1 MVGLHFDHREA
12 RESAGLI
19 AKMRRSIDMPM
30 RFSKR
35 LWTLIALLA
44 VPAVVLA
51 TPGAGF
57 VFNFFNRFT
66 SVTDEIHEHARTK
79 QWSAELEVE
88 GATDF
93 VQQDVML
100 APGGFSGW
108 HSHPGPVIIT
118 VKSGT
123 ATWFSADDP
132 DCAPKVYTTG
142 SAFIEP
148 ANVHHFVANLGSDNL
163 ELLPTYI
170 IPKGVATRQ
179 EQPQPSQCPF

>member
-1 MVGLHFDHREA
+1 MRLDKRQI
-12 RESAGLI
+12 LI
-19 AKMRRSIDMPM
+19 AS
-30 RFSKR
+30 
-35 LWTLIALLA
+35 LLA
-44 VPAVVLA
+44 LPIVAMA

-66 SVTDEIHEHARTK
+66 STTDAIHEHAHDNG
-79 QWSAELEVE
+79 WSVELEVE

-108 HSHPGPVIIT
+108 HSHPGPVLIT

-123 ATWFSADDP
+123 ATWYNADNCTP
-132 DCAPKVYTTG
+132 IVYPKG

-148 ANVHHFVANLGSDNL
+148 ANVHHDVANRGSDNL
-163 ELLPTYI
+163 ELLDTYI
-170 IPKGVATRQ
+170 IPKGQATRQ
-179 EQPQPSQCPF
+179 EQPQPSQCPL

>member
-1 MVGLHFDHREA
+1 MRLDKIKKVVIVSVLA
-12 RESAGLI
+12 LPI
-19 AKMRRSIDMPM
+19 AAI
-30 RFSKR
+30 
-35 LWTLIALLA
+35 
-44 VPAVVLA
+44 A

-66 SVTDEIHEHARTK
+66 STTDAIHEHAHANG
-79 QWSAELEVE
+79 WSVQLEVE

-108 HSHPGPVIIT
+108 HSHPGPVLVT

-123 ATWFSADDP
+123 ATWYNADN
-132 DCAPKVYTTG
+132 CTAIVYPTG

-148 ANVHHFVANLGSDNL
+148 ANVHHYVANRGSDNL
-163 ELLPTYI
+163 ELLDTYI
-170 IPKGVATRQ
+170 IPKGLATRQ

>member
-1 MVGLHFDHREA
+1 MRTRFD
-12 RESAGLI
+12 
-19 AKMRRSIDMPM
+19 K
-30 RFSKR
+30 K
-35 LWTLIALLA
+35 LWLVIVSLVA
-44 VPAVVLA
+44 VPVIVMA

-66 SVTDEIHEHARTK
+66 VIADAIHEHAHGRD
-79 QWSAELEVE
+79 WSVELEVE

-108 HSHPGPVIIT
+108 HSHPGPVMIT

-132 DCAPKVYTTG
+132 TCTAIVYPTG
-142 SAFIEP
+142 SAFVEP
-148 ANVHHFVANLGSDNL
+148 ANVHHFVANLGPGNL
-163 ELLPTYI
+163 ELLDTYI
-170 IPKGVATRQ
+170 VPKGAATRQ

>member
-1 MVGLHFDHREA
+1 MNMH
-12 RESAGLI
+12 I
-19 AKMRRSIDMPM
+19 NK
-30 RFSKR
+30 K
-35 LWTLIALLA
+35 LWVVVVSLVA
-44 VPAVVLA
+44 VPAVVMA

-66 SVTDEIHEHARTK
+66 SVTDEIHEHARDK
-79 QWSAELEVE
+79 HWSAELEVE

-123 ATWFSADDP
+123 ATWYSADDQ
-132 DCAPKVYTTG
+132 DCTPKVYPTG

-148 ANVHHFVANLGSDNL
+148 ANVHHYVANEGSDNL

-170 IPKGVATRQ
+170 IPKGKATRQ